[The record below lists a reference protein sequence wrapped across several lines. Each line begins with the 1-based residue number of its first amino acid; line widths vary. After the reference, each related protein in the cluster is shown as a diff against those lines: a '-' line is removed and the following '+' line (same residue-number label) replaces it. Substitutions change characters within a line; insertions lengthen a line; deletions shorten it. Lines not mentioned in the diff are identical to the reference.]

1 MKATQFIDLM
11 RKAVREEVRAI
22 IKEELKPLKIMV
34 ESRHVSTP
42 KTTTPAKQ
50 QSIQQPKKKVLPP
63 QIKGIKGPL
72 ADILTETYLAM
83 QQEAP
88 YDDPEAE
95 WPSMDGTFA
104 SEHVPPSFGVQPT
117 IQPSQVRAAM
127 TGDPTQTFMK
137 DYSSLLKKADAIANN
152 TRR

>member
-1 MKATQFIDLM
+1 MNATQFIDLM
-11 RKAVREEVRAI
+11 RKAIREEVRSI
-22 IKEELKPLKIMV
+22 IKEELKPIRLMV
-34 ESRHVSTP
+34 ESKHVSTP
-42 KTTTPAKQ
+42 KPTAPSKQ
-50 QSIQQPKKKVLPP
+50 TSVQQTKKKVLPP

-72 ADILTETYLAM
+72 ADILAETYMAM

-95 WPSMDGTFA
+95 WPSMDETFT
-104 SEHVPPSFGVQPT
+104 SQHVPPSFTTAQP
-117 IQPSQVRAAM
+117 AM
-127 TGDPTQTFMK
+127 QKSAMMADPTQAFMK